1 MAETVV
7 VKPKKA
13 RNAEWKR
20 QKRVWRKQKAP
31 QGLIAAQQG
40 R

>member
-1 MAETVV
+1 MEETVA
-7 VKPKKA
+7 VKPEKA
-13 RNAEWKR
+13 RNAAWMR

-31 QGLIAAQQG
+31 QGLIAAQQE